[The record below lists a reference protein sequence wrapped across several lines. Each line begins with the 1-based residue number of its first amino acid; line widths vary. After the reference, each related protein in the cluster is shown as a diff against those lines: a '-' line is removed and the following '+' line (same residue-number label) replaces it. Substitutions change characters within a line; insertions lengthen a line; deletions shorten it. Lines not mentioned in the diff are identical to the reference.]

1 MNNPIDR
8 SDFVGLKKDVEFNTQ
23 LMKDNKNRLARK
35 ANKDDVKDDMS
46 DICDKLDSKASQ
58 SDVSLLQKIVF
69 TTVAAILAAFLTA
82 VIQLVI

>member
-35 ANKDDVKDDMS
+35 ANKDDVKSDMI